1 MHTQANKS
9 VSTSTGL
16 KGVSIVRRPSSKISS
31 WKNSVFSH
39 AKIHPENVEVH
50 ARKNKKTNIT
60 SQMNAV
66 KNKDHVAN
74 VNDENTLKANVDVIR
89 ALLTTPRTMKS
100 KFVDTTTVVAK
111 TSGCPKHMNSNLKLL
126 RNFVEKVMG
135 TVRFENDH
143 FAAITGYG
151 DYVHGNVTIC
161 RVYYIEGLRH
171 NLFSVGDD
179 LLTSARDSN
188 LYTISI
194 SDTPASSPQGKSK
207 KAILKPK
214 LVPSANSKLLLIHM
228 DLCGPMRV
236 ESINGK
242 KYILTPYGL
251 LKNRK
256 PDVQY
261 FHVFGSLCCPTND
274 RDDLAKMKPKVDIGI
289 FIGYF
294 ESLRGCLEPENNRFN
309 VEDSLDE
316 YNQTPSKEDLND
328 LFGPLYEEY
337 C

>member
-1 MHTQANKS
+1 
-9 VSTSTGL
+9 
-16 KGVSIVRRPSSKISS
+16 
-31 WKNSVFSH
+31 
-39 AKIHPENVEVH
+39 
-50 ARKNKKTNIT
+50 
-60 SQMNAV
+60 
-66 KNKDHVAN
+66 
-74 VNDENTLKANVDVIR
+74 
-89 ALLTTPRTMKS
+89 
-100 KFVDTTTVVAK
+100 
-111 TSGCPKHMNSNLKLL
+111 
-126 RNFVEKVMG
+126 MG
-135 TVRFENDH
+135 TFRFKNDH

-161 RVYYIEGLRH
+161 HVYYIEGLGH
-171 NLFSVGDD
+171 NLFSVGQFCDGDLEVAFRSKTCYVRNLGGDD

-188 LYTISI
+188 FYTISI
-194 SDTPASSPQGKSK
+194 SDTPASSP
-207 KAILKPK
+207 
-214 LVPSANSKLLLIHM
+214 
-228 DLCGPMRV
+228 
-236 ESINGK
+236 
-242 KYILTPYGL
+242 TPYGL

-274 RDDLAKMKPKVDIGI
+274 RDDLAKMKPKADIGI

-294 ESLRGCLEPENNRFN
+294 QSLRGCLEPENNRFN